1 MARLRNHFCSG
12 NATKR
17 SLHTVERHVIV
28 SNIKI
33 LRTVQ
38 KLTLREERK
47 LRVFEKR
54 VLRKIFGARRD
65 EETGE
70 WRRLHNEELNDLY
83 SSPNIVRVI
92 KSRRMRW
99 AGHVA
104 RMGEE
109 RVVYRVLVGKP
120 EGRRPLGRPR
130 HRWADNIRM
139 DLQEVG
145 CGYMGWPRI
154 ETGGGRL

>member
-1 MARLRNHFCSG
+1 MLR
-12 NATKR
+12 R
-17 SLHTVERHVIV
+17 
-28 SNIKI
+28 
-33 LRTVQ
+33 
-38 KLTLREERK
+38 
-47 LRVFEKR
+47 
-54 VLRKIFGARRD
+54 IFGPRRE

-83 SSPNIVRVI
+83 PAPNIVRVI

-109 RVVYRVLVGKP
+109 REEYRVLVGKP

-130 HRWADNIRM
+130 RRGVDNIRM
-139 DLQEVG
+139 DLQEG
-145 CGYMGWPRI
+145 WTGLGWPRI